1 MPDETTRYYTRYL
14 AQVTGPYPRSMI
26 GRMAQSR
33 RLTRGHEVSADRQH
47 WIPLEEFLVQDLSSK
62 KATSQTASGPTYRA
76 TYRMEKIEER
86 FASQASVSRKRSMDG
101 DGFHVSPKIW
111 LVGGGL
117 FLLAIGGLVI
127 YMTSGGSTNNASN
140 NNSNQPQYV
149 ASPSSPVVNSNLSAS
164 SIDTNAAPAYAGAAE
179 VARAATSASR
189 TVQQAGGNS
198 RSKATSIY
206 TGSVVVS
213 GVHTPVWLK
222 LVRRGN
228 TASAYYSQ
236 NGQQWTQVGLPEPI
250 AFGRSRILAG
260 MAVCAH
266 NDTSLNTSR
275 FSHVAMSHTQSSWSD
290 ANIGYPGKLGS
301 ARESNGTWT
310 VTGGGSDV
318 WDKHDQFN
326 LFTRKVHGNT
336 VITARVD
343 SLTNTD
349 PWAKAGV
356 MLRGS
361 TSDTSPFA
369 YIFVTPHIGLAFQW
383 RPHNSAK

>member
-14 AQVTGPYPRSMI
+14 SQVTGPYPRSTI

-33 RLTRGHEVSADRQH
+33 RLTRGHEVSSDRQH
-47 WIPLEEFLVQDLSSK
+47 WIPLEEFLVQDLSVK
-62 KATSQTASGPTYRA
+62 KTTTTVTGPTYRA

-86 FASQASVSRKRSMDG
+86 FDSPANISRKRSADG
-101 DGFHVSPKIW
+101 DGSHVSPKIW
-111 LVGGGL
+111 IAGGVAA
-117 FLLAIGGLVI
+117 LLAIGALLLFL
-127 YMTSGGSTNNASN
+127 TSGGSTNSADS
-140 NNSNQPQYV
+140 NNSNPPQNV
-149 ASPSSPVVNSNLSAS
+149 ASSSSPLVNSKHSANP
-164 SIDTNAAPAYAGAAE
+164 IDTNTAPPYTRGSE
-179 VARAATSASR
+179 QPGAATSASR
-189 TVQQAGGNS
+189 NVHQAGGNS
-198 RSKATSIY
+198 RSKATSAY

-213 GVHTPVWLK
+213 GVHAPVWLK

-228 TASAYYSQ
+228 TATAYYSE
-236 NGQQWTQVGLPEPI
+236 NEQQWTQVGLPERI
-250 AFGRSRILAG
+250 AFGGATTLAG

-266 NDTSLNTSR
+266 NNALLNTSR
-275 FSHVAMSHTQSSWSD
+275 FSHAAMSHTQSSWSD

-326 LFTRKVHGNT
+326 LFTRKVLGNT

-356 MLRGS
+356 MLRAS
-361 TSDTSPFA
+361 TSGTSPFA
-369 YIFVTPHIGLAFQW
+369 YVFVTPHIGLAFQW